1 MRFTHHFVL
10 YSHFPQSSMI
20 PVSRDLLNQSLLS
33 NRKGQLTPAVSFERG
48 CCRVVGQSV
57 FTQSMFEQLVFF
69 FLLPLKCTIIV
80 CFLPFRVPCQLV
92 DHLTQL

>member
-69 FLLPLKCTIIV
+69 FPSTSEMYYYCMLLAFSCSVST
-80 CFLPFRVPCQLV
+80 C
-92 DHLTQL
+92 